1 MEGGGQEFCLYECD
15 YVYRVVGD
23 CREVSQSLRLV
34 VIFPEQ
40 VVGVTEDEYFESE
53 RERASPKLLRKT

>member
-15 YVYRVVGD
+15 SVYRVVED
-23 CREVSQSLRLV
+23 CREVSQSLGMV

-40 VVGVTEDEYFESE
+40 VAGVTEDEYFESE
-53 RERASPKLLRKT
+53 RRKGQP